1 MVKYYFTLCL
11 FLLGIFITFPAHE
24 IIAQKTG
31 NKPFR
36 LAVAGITHGHV
47 PWILGRE
54 NNSAIELVG
63 IFETNK
69 ELVKKYALKFN
80 LDIALFYSNLEKMLD
95 EVKPEGLVAFGSI
108 YEHMAAVEAAAPR
121 SIHVMVEK
129 PLATNL
135 DHAVRM
141 QSLSAK
147 HNIHILTNYETSW
160 FPSTHKVY
168 ELAID
173 SNYAGAIKKAVFHH
187 GHQGPKEIG
196 VENEFL
202 EWLTDPVQNG
212 GGALIDFGCYGAN
225 IMTWLMKDEKPISV
239 QAVTR
244 QFKPGIYPRVD
255 DEATIIVS
263 YPSAQCIIQA
273 SWNWPFGRKDMEIYG
288 ENGYVM
294 AVDGNTMR
302 IRNDTNPGEQTIK
315 ANPVEPIPE
324 ADPFLY
330 FAGVVR
336 GNIIVPP
343 HGLYSLENNIMVVR
357 ILEAARESA
366 KTGKTILLKD

>member
-121 SIHVMVEK
+121 RRGHW
-129 PLATNL
+129 
-135 DHAVRM
+135 
-141 QSLSAK
+141 QW
-147 HNIHILTNYETSW
+147 TSFLFNAW
-160 FPSTHKVY
+160 YSHTW
-168 ELAID
+168 L
-173 SNYAGAIKKAVFHH
+173 YAGSFICSPCSNTKSL
-187 GHQGPKEIG
+187 QG
-196 VENEFL
+196 
-202 EWLTDPVQNG
+202 
-212 GGALIDFGCYGAN
+212 
-225 IMTWLMKDEKPISV
+225 
-239 QAVTR
+239 
-244 QFKPGIYPRVD
+244 
-255 DEATIIVS
+255 
-263 YPSAQCIIQA
+263 
-273 SWNWPFGRKDMEIYG
+273 
-288 ENGYVM
+288 
-294 AVDGNTMR
+294 
-302 IRNDTNPGEQTIK
+302 
-315 ANPVEPIPE
+315 
-324 ADPFLY
+324 
-330 FAGVVR
+330 
-336 GNIIVPP
+336 
-343 HGLYSLENNIMVVR
+343 
-357 ILEAARESA
+357 
-366 KTGKTILLKD
+366 